1 MQGSKP
7 AARRLAQPSPHSQCL
22 ADGGSVGFGAR
33 GLNELRQMVP
43 LVEAMGYRPQPPAPA
58 PAPASDTRA
67 AQLLAMIPKM
77 EAMGYRQAAAPQ
89 VPQYFAKGGMVRGP
103 GTGTSDSIATEAE
116 PGTFIMPA
124 DSTKAIGPSALE
136 KLGTMPVRLSDGEF
150 EIPPEQVMALGAAV
164 LKLMKDATHKPV
176 NGEDGGQTDAEVGE
190 GEAEGGG
197 EEMGEGAEH
206 EQAEAAAGG
215 VEDDPE
221 EGAQGFQAAAR
232 ERIAR
237 MPMFADGGLVDPRRP
252 NSFGDA
258 AAVAADPS
266 VTQVRTSAA
275 DTFGNAPA
283 PAPAA
288 EPAPAVGSNL
298 AAATRMGAYTDPRS
312 TLYDPNPFAASN
324 AAKIAAAGQSSR
336 ATIEAGMPP
345 APAPATARNSF
356 GDAAAATR
364 DASVTQMASGF
375 QPNRGALSTV
385 PAPSP
390 VPALSTA
397 AVTTPAAGAQTA
409 AQRMA
414 AAPAAPAAPMGW
426 AERNA
431 QRNAEVSAAS
441 IMNRP
446 EWNRAAGFQ
455 PRRYADGGMVEDD
468 LQKRLAQIPT
478 GGPAGWTGGGAQ
490 AAPAPAPALSSM
502 AAAPAPAPAAP
513 AGALSR
519 AASMATPPA
528 PEPAAQPLSAL
539 ADSTAQPTA
548 RSMDAAD
555 GLARRGA
562 ADALARM
569 PNAPAPIQAPTIR
582 HSGNDWQ
589 ARNDLRNLEVSAK
602 SIMNRPEWSKAGM
615 GRFNGQQGPS
625 VETAAYQSALAND
638 LALRAAQ
645 PGMDQAAM
653 RENADL
659 QRAGL
664 QTAAQAAE
672 AAANRQNEMNRTLIT
687 ERGNNSREGI
697 RAKATVE
704 AAQTKAD
711 ATGNKPL
718 AGPVLK
724 QLQEA
729 RDNAVTIGNL
739 NNSFKPEYANKGI
752 LGVGAD
758 LSLMGKSMVGSDK
771 DAVDW
776 WKNYRKQAE
785 LTERHALFGASLTP
799 GEQDSWRSAD
809 IGPGM
814 HPDVITKN
822 LATRAALASKM
833 FGNTRQ
839 DLIDAG
845 HSEDRI
851 NAIANRETV
860 APPKEATAAA
870 VPDGAIAHL
879 RSNPTLAAQ
888 FDAKYGAGASSRY
901 LGK

>member
-7 AARRLAQPSPHSQCL
+7 AARRLAQPPQHSQCL
-22 ADGGSVGFGAR
+22 ARGGV
-33 GLNELRQMVP
+33 
-43 LVEAMGYRPQPPAPA
+43 
-58 PAPASDTRA
+58 
-67 AQLLAMIPKM
+67 
-77 EAMGYRQAAAPQ
+77 
-89 VPQYFAKGGMVRGP
+89 VRGP

-124 DSTKAIGPSALE
+124 DSTKAIGPAALA

-197 EEMGEGAEH
+197 EEMGEGAAH

-215 VEDDPE
+215 VEDDSE
-221 EGAQGFQAAAR
+221 EGAQGFQPGAR
-232 ERIAR
+232 ERMAR

-275 DTFGNAPA
+275 DTFGSASA

-288 EPAPAVGSNL
+288 APVPAVGSNL

-345 APAPATARNSF
+345 APAPATASNSF
-356 GDAAAATR
+356 GDAAAATN
-364 DASVTQMASGF
+364 DASVTQLAGG
-375 QPNRGALSTV
+375 QPSTGTVSTV
-385 PAPSP
+385 PAQP
-390 VPALSTA
+390 LSA
-397 AVTTPAAGAQTA
+397 AASTTGAQGVGYQSA

-414 AAPAAPAAPMGW
+414 TAAPAPADPLGW
-426 AERNA
+426 SDRNA
-431 QRNAEVSAAS
+431 QRNQEVSLSS
-441 IMNRP
+441 IANRP
-446 EWNRAAGFQ
+446 EWQKAPQRAPDVGAAPPIPQPSGPTPLTQQVSQMPSTFQSKAAYGFQ

-468 LQKRLAQIPT
+468 LQKRLAQIPV
-478 GGPAGWTGGGAQ
+478 GGPPGWNGGGQSA
-490 AAPAPAPALSSM
+490 APVAAPPVAPTASAPAP
-502 AAAPAPAPAAP
+502 AP

-539 ADSTAQPTA
+539 ADSTAQPTV

-589 ARNDLRNLEVSAK
+589 ARKDLENARTSAL
-602 SIMNRPEWSKAGM
+602 SIMNRPEWSNSGM
-615 GRFNGQQGPS
+615 NRFRGGQAGPS
-625 VETAAYQSALAND
+625 TDVAAYQAMLSND
-638 LALRAAQ
+638 LALRGAQ
-645 PGMDQAAM
+645 PGLDQAAM

-672 AAANRQNEMNRTLIT
+672 GTANRQNDLTRTLIG
-687 ERGNNSREGI
+687 ERGANQRATISALGTTEAARIKAAQENKAPAGYRYTVGGNMEPIPGGPADLKASKDGMQQVKDTQDIFSILNEARPLLASATGSYGGVALDKTAQAFGVATDG
-697 RAKATVE
+697 AKAS
-704 AAQTKAD
+704 AQLKALEG
-711 ATGNKPL
+711 ALISKMPKMS
-718 AGPVLK
+718 GP
-724 QLQEA
+724 Q
-729 RDNAVTIGNL
+729 
-739 NNSFKPEYANKGI
+739 
-752 LGVGAD
+752 
-758 LSLMGKSMVGSDK
+758 SDK
-771 DAVDW
+771 DVLL
-776 WKNYRKQAE
+776 YKQMAGQIGDP
-785 LTERHALFGASLTP
+785 TIP
-799 GEQDSWRSAD
+799 IEQR
-809 IGPGM
+809 
-814 HPDVITKN
+814 
-822 LATRAALASKM
+822 RAAMSTIENLNVKYLPAV
-833 FGNTRQ
+833 T
-839 DLIDAG
+839 DAAG
-845 HSEDRI
+845 YD
-851 NAIANRETV
+851 
-860 APPKEATAAA
+860 A
-870 VPDGAIAHL
+870 VPAGSYY
-879 RSNPTLAAQ
+879 RTPTG
-888 FDAKYGAGASSRY
+888 DVRRKS
-901 LGK
+901 